1 MVVVVVIGAAVILS
15 CAASGMYSE
24 MLSVISEPSR
34 FGSMLM
40 MLCITDTA
48 GIISSRKKSENMR
61 LKVDGL
67 HRKARRL
74 GDSDSFLM
82 IHVLLS

>member
-1 MVVVVVIGAAVILS
+1 M
-15 CAASGMYSE
+15 
-24 MLSVISEPSR
+24 
-34 FGSMLM
+34 M

-67 HRKARRL
+67 HRNSRRL
-74 GDSDSFLM
+74 GDSDSFLI
-82 IHVLLS
+82 IHFLLS